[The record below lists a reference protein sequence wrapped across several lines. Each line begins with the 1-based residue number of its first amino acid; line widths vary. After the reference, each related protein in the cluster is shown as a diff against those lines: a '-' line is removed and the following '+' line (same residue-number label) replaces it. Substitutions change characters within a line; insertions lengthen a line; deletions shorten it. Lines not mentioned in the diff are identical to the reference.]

1 MLQSQQTRVSSI
13 IQVMINIEESSLSVN
28 QYFKTKN
35 PPFSQA
41 QYYIYKSILETRG
54 TEGLYDQR
62 AEGNNLK
69 FSENMKNYVQGL
81 LEHNPSISTTD
92 IQKDIE
98 NHFNISIS
106 NTTIKNFRRDTGL
119 IRVHLERDDNPVFE
133 SSAAEIPLALALGTG
148 LMYPLQI

>member
-13 IQVMINIEESSLSVN
+13 IQVLKNIEVSSLSVN
-28 QYFKTKN
+28 QYFKTGS

-41 QYYIYKSILETRG
+41 QYYIYKKILETKG

-62 AEGNNLK
+62 SEGNNLK

-81 LEHNPSISTTD
+81 LEHNPSISTID

-98 NHFNISIS
+98 NHFNINIS
-106 NTTIKNFRRDTGL
+106 NTT
-119 IRVHLERDDNPVFE
+119 
-133 SSAAEIPLALALGTG
+133 
-148 LMYPLQI
+148 